1 MCAWVKRVAA
11 FWLLKIWKSTL
22 ECAEKNRGKTIGCN
36 LFRSSLNDMGV
47 VVWTK
52 AQTMTKDSCCLG
64 HMSQTKTN

>member
-1 MCAWVKRVAA
+1 
-11 FWLLKIWKSTL
+11 LKKTL

-52 AQTMTKDSCCLG
+52 AQTITKDSCCLG